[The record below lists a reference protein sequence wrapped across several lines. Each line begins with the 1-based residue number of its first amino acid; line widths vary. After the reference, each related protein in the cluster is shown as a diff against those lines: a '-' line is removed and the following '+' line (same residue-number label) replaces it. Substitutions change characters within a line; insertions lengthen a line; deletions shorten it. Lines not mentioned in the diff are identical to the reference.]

1 MTTIYF
7 VRHAEPNYT
16 NHDDILRELSEKG
29 LKDRELVTD
38 FFTDKQ
44 IDIVLSSPYKRAVD
58 TVLDFAEKNG
68 KDILIVEGFK
78 ERKVDSDWIVDFD
91 SFCKKQ
97 WEDFDYKLSDGECLK
112 EVQSRNI
119 VALDNVLSSYKGKNI
134 VIGSHGTAL
143 STIINYYDKSFGY
156 NDFEKIRFLMP
167 WIVEFSF
174 EDKKCVG
181 IRMHNL
187 FEY

>member
-1 MTTIYF
+1 M
-7 VRHAEPNYT
+7 
-16 NHDDILRELSEKG
+16 LQK
-29 LKDRELVTD
+29 
-38 FFTDKQ
+38 
-44 IDIVLSSPYKRAVD
+44 
-58 TVLDFAEKNG
+58 
-68 KDILIVEGFK
+68 
-78 ERKVDSDWIVDFD
+78 
-91 SFCKKQ
+91 
-97 WEDFDYKLSDGECLK
+97 CLT
-112 EVQSRNI
+112 RT
-119 VALDNVLSSYKGKNI
+119 NI

>member
-1 MTTIYF
+1 MEYINNKLEEFKRYIKAKNVAIIGLGVSNIPLINYLYNLGAIITVFDQKTE
-7 VRHAEPNYT
+7 AELNEEALE
-16 NHDDILRELSEKG
+16 NVKAKG
-29 LKDRELVTD
+29 FNIIT
-38 FFTDKQ
+38 
-44 IDIVLSSPYKRAVD
+44 
-58 TVLDFAEKNG
+58 G
-68 KDILIVEGFK
+68 K
-78 ERKVDSDWIVDFD
+78 
-91 SFCKKQ
+91 
-97 WEDFDYKLSDGECLK
+97 ECLK

-143 STIINYYDKSFGY
+143 SAIINYYDKSFGY

-174 EDKKCVG
+174 EDKKCIG